1 MPKLILHIREKMEIK
16 EALRSLFQEMILPEF
31 DQIKN
36 EQQKLVEKITSVDK
50 RLDDITAHLIDQS
63 RRIGDI
69 NKRIDRLY
77 EVIVRRDEHIGLESK
92 VENLGRE
99 SKR

>member
-1 MPKLILHIREKMEIK
+1 MEIK

-36 EQQKLVEKITSVDK
+36 EQQKLVEKINSVDK
-50 RLDDITAHLIDQS
+50 RLDDINTHIIGQS
-63 RRIGDI
+63 RRIDDI
-69 NKRIDRLY
+69 HNRIDRLY

-92 VENLGRE
+92 VESLARRIE
-99 SKR
+99 AIERKVAA